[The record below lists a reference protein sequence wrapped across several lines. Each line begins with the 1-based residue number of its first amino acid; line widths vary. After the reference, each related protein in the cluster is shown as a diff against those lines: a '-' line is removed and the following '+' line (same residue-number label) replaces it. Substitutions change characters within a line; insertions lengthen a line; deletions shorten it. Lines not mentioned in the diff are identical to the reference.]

1 MTVAAALLV
10 GGGAA
15 ADEPPLPWVGDIWTR
30 ERLTGDWGGARTSLA
45 ENYGIEF
52 EVDTTQYFQGVASG
66 GFDDNGG
73 LEYSGHAD
81 YRLHLNTGKAGLWP
95 GGFLLVHG
103 ESYWGDTV
111 NASTG
116 ATLPANMQFAMPA
129 AAGNGTYLT
138 ELSYT
143 QFLSENFLITGGKF
157 AIDPMDHRLVIC

>member
-1 MTVAAALLV
+1 MRTGLRMIVAAALLV

-103 ESYWGDTV
+103 
-111 NASTG
+111 NPTG
-116 ATLPANMQFAMPA
+116 AIRSMLPPA
-129 AAGNGTYLT
+129 PRSQQTCNSPCLRPPATAPT
-138 ELSYT
+138 
-143 QFLSENFLITGGKF
+143 
-157 AIDPMDHRLVIC
+157 